1 MGREGE
7 GRWEV
12 KERGQKVVNTSWPP
26 QIVQLRSISV
36 LQASS
41 YMTLT
46 EILSG
51 GGGAAICYFLK
62 CIITNDSQQF
72 SIFITLNMYY

>member
-51 GGGAAICYFLK
+51 GGAAICYFLK